1 MPAHKCII
9 KCICICPLA
18 PSGIVV
24 YRRGIECE
32 ALQTAADLM
41 QSPVKRQ
48 TKKKIRMNL
57 FFFLF
62 LFLYFSY
69 ASFLASDFFFSPRK
83 KCGKCNSQPP
93 VSPSFSCSCSTALYR
108 GTDLTTTEKEA

>member
-1 MPAHKCII
+1 MPAHKCI
-9 KCICICPLA
+9 CICP
-18 PSGIVV
+18 GIVV